1 MKVFLAAVLFVG
13 LCVLGLGVNIFFRK
27 GGKFPQTDISSNE
40 EMRKRGIKCPRMEEM
55 ALHGDALGRRP
66 RHDNTTV
73 SCHSERSERI
83 SCDGHFSDACR
94 DCALFKFE
102 K

>member
-27 GGKFPQTDISSNE
+27 GGKFPEHDISSNH
-40 EMRKRGIKCPRMEEM
+40 EMRKRGIKCPREEE
-55 ALHGDALGRRP
+55 GDTLGLRP
-66 RHDNTTV
+66 RYDKGCEM
-73 SCHSERSERI
+73 CHSERMRENLP
-83 SCDGHFSDACR
+83 DACR
-94 DCALFKFE
+94 GCALYKFE

>member
-13 LCVLGLGVNIFFRK
+13 LCVLGLGFNIFFRK

-40 EMRKRGIKCPRMEEM
+40 EMRKRGIKCPREEEM
-55 ALHGDALGRRP
+55 ELLQAGKRP
-66 RHDNTTV
+66 
-73 SCHSERSERI
+73 SG
-83 SCDGHFSDACR
+83 CDGHFSDACR
-94 DCALFKFE
+94 DCALFKLE

>member
-40 EMRKRGIKCPRMEEM
+40 EMRKRGIKCPREEF
-55 ALHGDALGRRP
+55 
-66 RHDNTTV
+66 

-83 SCDGHFSDACR
+83 SCDGKFSDACR